1 MTLEIAYLDESLDE
15 QNVNRVEYVL
25 FNLVYL
31 TGDNSQYCSC
41 VVASVFDR
49 ESESARI
56 APNKNGIVRDRKQR
70 DRCASTARKRFVGN
84 RTIAG

>member
-25 FNLVYL
+25 FNLIYL
-31 TGDNSQYCSC
+31 TGDNSQYCC
-41 VVASVFDR
+41 MVACVFDR